1 MNLMRLNESVEFLKP
16 VFLQLEENFEQYG
29 DVFEW
34 SELPYFF
41 NERATLSILQAACW
55 QAGLISMEEFV
66 TRKYGAKNKA
76 TTGRCDIY
84 IGEKTGKN
92 AIEFEAKQKWPT
104 PKFYQSSVRKWL
116 EAGDKDA
123 NRNRNIDVQASL
135 TFVVPE
141 IPESMTEDVHVNMVN
156 KIVRAALEV
165 GIDGFHVWSS
175 NKSWEHSS
183 AGRSSSAKFHW
194 PSLITLV
201 RISRMRGETSAY
213 LQKNR
218 LSPSPEFDFR

>member
-1 MNLMRLNESVEFLKP
+1 MNFMRFNKSVKFLKP
-16 VFLQLEENFEQYG
+16 AFLQLEENFKQYG

-34 SELPYFF
+34 EELPYFF

-55 QAGLISMEEFV
+55 QAGLISMEEYV

-76 TTGRCDIY
+76 TFGRCDIY
-84 IGEKTGKN
+84 IGEKNGKN

-123 NRNRNIDVQASL
+123 NRNRNVDVQASL

-141 IPESMTEDVHVNMVN
+141 LPHSVTEEMHVNMVN
-156 KIVRAALEV
+156 KVVRAALEA

-175 NKSWEHSS
+175 NQSWEHRST
-183 AGRSSSAKFHW
+183 GRSSSARFRW

-201 RISRMRGETSAY
+201 RISRTRGVSSAY
-213 LQKNR
+213 LRENR
-218 LSPSPEFDFR
+218 LSPSTKFVFR